1 MSRML
6 FSFALLATP
15 ALADPGLHH
24 HPHGVELGWIAAALA
39 GVLGGFVIARLWG
52 RK

>member
-6 FSFALLATP
+6 FPVVFLATP

-24 HPHGVELGWIAAALA
+24 HPHGVDLAWVAALLV
-39 GVLGGFVIARLWG
+39 GVLGGVVLARLWG

>member
-6 FSFALLATP
+6 FPAVFLATP

-24 HPHGVELGWIAAALA
+24 HPHGVELGWIVAALVGA
-39 GVLGGFVIARLWG
+39 LGGAVIARLRG
-52 RK
+52 GK